1 MRAFLAPLTVALGLT
16 LGFSSCSDI
25 SSDTGPGGFG
35 QGEIVADATFLDQ
48 IRTAPFEYSFVGT
61 RRVSF
66 HYVDPVGGAQ
76 ELIYIESV
84 AADGDGNVS
93 IDPLE
98 MIDPI
103 LDPERFELFRMVQSA
118 LEEFFFNHRDFRIRD
133 VALFGSNYRAT
144 VTEPD
149 SRVADRGCVQLRIE
163 AVRKDRNSFLVD
175 VDIET
180 GLILRA
186 REFNAVN
193 RQVGEVVFESI
204 FFGEV
209 DPARF
214 EDVSTTNP
222 VNWRALEDGETFDLP
237 VGAPALPPRGF
248 QLLEE
253 RVVTDPLGGE
263 WYELIY
269 GDGSEQM
276 FVFFRLQSVLGDAT
290 SVTPDDEVGLFGI
303 GPWVVAEGV
312 LRGQDVIVLGKLSRS
327 EILTTLESCLN

>member
-1 MRAFLAPLTVALGLT
+1 MRARLALLTVALGLA
-16 LGFSSCSDI
+16 LGAASCSDVH
-25 SSDTGPGGFG
+25 SEPGAAGFGPG
-35 QGEIVADATFLDQ
+35 EIIADATFLDR
-48 IRTAPFEYSFVGT
+48 IRTAPFEVSFVGT

-76 ELIYIESV
+76 QLIYLESV
-84 AADGDGNVS
+84 AADGDGHVS

-98 MIDPI
+98 MIDPL
-103 LDPERFELFRMVQSA
+103 LDPERVEVFRMVQSA
-118 LEEFFFNHRDFRIRD
+118 REEFFFNHRDFRIRD
-133 VALFGSNYRAT
+133 VALFGANYRAT

-149 SRVADRGCVQLRIE
+149 SRVANRGCVQLRIE
-163 AVRKDRNSFLVD
+163 AIRKDRNEFLVD

-186 REFNAVN
+186 REYDSVG
-193 RQVGEVVFESI
+193 RLVGEVAFESI
-204 FFGEV
+204 FFGDV

-214 EDVSTTNP
+214 DDPSTTNP
-222 VNWRALEDGETFDLP
+222 VNWRPLADGETFDLP

-276 FVFFRLQSVLGDAT
+276 FVFFELETVLGDTAN
-290 SVTPDDEVGLFGI
+290 VTPDDEVGLFGI

-312 LRGQDVIVLGKLSRS
+312 LRGQSVIVLGKLSRS
-327 EILTTLESCLN
+327 EILTTLESCLD